1 MWSARV
7 IAIMNKTREA
17 DGSAIR
23 GVCVRR
29 LPSGDDMGVQLS
41 QHRCR
46 RPGSE
51 TRRRA
56 TRPTDYG
63 CITPEPPASRAGAP
77 NHSP

>member
-1 MWSARV
+1 V

-41 QHRCR
+41 QHRFR
-46 RPGSE
+46 RPGSD

-63 CITPEPPASRAGAP
+63 WHHTRGASIAAGAS